1 MRGVPLDVF
10 LMDRLKLP
18 LREIQQ
24 LPNRVVMEVLAMVRL
39 ENELKARG

>member
-1 MRGVPLDVF
+1 MGGVPLDVF
-10 LMDRLKLP
+10 LMDRLKMP
-18 LREIQQ
+18 LREIHA